1 MLRIA
6 LLLVV
11 FATLSALLPQP
22 RPAAAAIEVRANA
35 VANRFPDGL
44 QFTLFTASDV
54 NITDVRLRFRI
65 LPFGVNAT
73 IRPNCTQGS
82 TVNCTAN
89 VGSSRES
96 YMVPG
101 AGIVYYWEITDASGA
116 RLVTEEQRTTYED
129 ERFEWQT
136 IEDGNLS
143 VHYYFGDV
151 ASAQSVLRAA
161 RETIDR
167 FSKLEG
173 TTVDFP
179 VKIWVYRTAAEMAP
193 AVASRRGQGPD
204 TSIQTLGEVAAAD
217 TALVSRDQTFLD
229 VVRHEVAHIV
239 TGRAT
244 RGHITEIPTW
254 INEGLSTYS
263 QKALLP
269 SEEQALAL
277 AIQRNRVLPIT
288 SLNASARGSSND
300 VSVFYAQ
307 SGSIIAYLVNTYG
320 DEKFAAFI
328 KALANDTTDKAMQ
341 AVYGFDQTGLESLW
355 RKAVGLPEI
364 GATAAGTPGAAAT
377 PVPTLPPFGAGNQ
390 SRQTPQAG
398 NQSTATD
405 ANDAGDETTSFLIIS
420 AGVLSIALLAVGGLY
435 LQRRRNLTR

>member
-6 LLLVV
+6 FLLVAV
-11 FATLSALLPQP
+11 ATLSALLPQP
-22 RPAAAAIEVRANA
+22 QPAAAAIEVRANT

-44 QFTLFTASDV
+44 QFTLFTASDA

-65 LPFGVNAT
+65 LPFGVNAS
-73 IRPNCTQGS
+73 IKPNCTTGP

-89 VGSSRES
+89 VGSTAES

-116 RLVTEEQRTTYED
+116 RLVTDEQTTTYED
-129 ERFEWQT
+129 ERFEWQS

-143 VHYYFGDV
+143 VHYYFGDL
-151 ASAQSVLRAA
+151 ASQQTVLKTA

-167 FSKLEG
+167 FSKLEN
-173 TTVDFP
+173 TTIDFP

-193 AVASRRGQGPD
+193 AIASRRGQGPD

-229 VVRHEVAHIV
+229 IVRHELAHIV

-244 RGHITEIPTW
+244 RNHITEIPTW
-254 INEGLSTYS
+254 INEGISTYA
-263 QKALLP
+263 QKSLLQ

-288 SLNASARGSSND
+288 SLNASARGSANN
-300 VSVFYAQ
+300 VSIFYAQ

-328 KALANDTTDKAMQ
+328 AALANDITDKAMQ
-341 AVYGFDQTGLESLW
+341 AVYGFDQTGLENLW
-355 RKAVGLPEI
+355 RKAVGLPEV
-364 GATAAGTPGAAAT
+364 GATAAGTPAAQAT
-377 PVPTLPPFGAGNQ
+377 QVPTLTPFGAGSQ
-390 SRQTPQAG
+390 SKQTPQAG
-398 NQSTATD
+398 GQNATNESKD
-405 ANDAGDETTSFLIIS
+405 SGDETTSFLIIS
-420 AGVLSIALLAVGGLY
+420 AAVLSIALLAVGGLY
-435 LQRRRNLTR
+435 LQRRRSL